1 MSEELDDFT
10 KQFRAAAVEQKS
22 NGLTSLFFRQRA
34 ARSGVNE
41 DLGLSLKKSLR
52 DENHQLAR
60 HGVRSLLV
68 DEARNALDTTIAR
81 QATDGGL
88 GDALDVVAKHL
99 AVALR
104 ASLAESFTSL
114 AASRHV

>member
-1 MSEELDDFT
+1 MSEELDNFT

-22 NGLTSLFFRQRA
+22 NGLTSLFFNQRA

-60 HGVRSLLV
+60 HGVRQK
-68 DEARNALDTTIAR
+68 NP
-81 QATDGGL
+81 
-88 GDALDVVAKHL
+88 VVILPLPFPTWVLKHTM
-99 AVALR
+99 
-104 ASLAESFTSL
+104 EM
-114 AASRHV
+114 